1 MSKKKCDLAG
11 AAVALTGGANG
22 IGRATVQELHRR
34 GARITVGDLD
44 IEAAERVAAELGN
57 NVVPVK
63 LDVSDVESYKSF
75 LDAAESAHGPLDV
88 VVNNAGIDWIGPFL
102 DKPLEAAAKE
112 IAVNLM
118 GTTIGS
124 QLALQRM
131 VPRRRGHVVNV
142 ASANGRLPGP
152 GSSGYTATKYGIV
165 GLTESLRLE
174 FRNSGVQFSLIHPGQ
189 IDTAMLSGT
198 ARPSKLV
205 PVIGPD
211 QVGRA
216 IADAVEHQRFDVWVP
231 ANTAIGGRLGNV
243 VPRAFYEQ
251 TLLALG
257 VDKIALD
264 VDLDARRNYHDRM
277 FGDTQ

>member
-1 MSKKKCDLAG
+1 
-11 AAVALTGGANG
+11 V
-22 IGRATVQELHRR
+22 
-34 GARITVGDLD
+34 
-44 IEAAERVAAELGN
+44 
-57 NVVPVK
+57 
-63 LDVSDVESYKSF
+63 
-75 LDAAESAHGPLDV
+75 
-88 VVNNAGIDWIGPFL
+88 
-102 DKPLEAAAKE
+102 
-112 IAVNLM
+112 
-118 GTTIGS
+118 
-124 QLALQRM
+124 
-131 VPRRRGHVVNV
+131 
-142 ASANGRLPGP
+142 
-152 GSSGYTATKYGIV
+152 YTATKYGIV

-189 IDTAMLSGT
+189 IDTAMLSGP